1 MIHTPGPFRC
11 AAPICGFLGA
21 IFILGNAVDAQLVAF
36 PGAEGAGKYST
47 GGRGGDVY
55 YVQNLNDSGPGSLRY
70 GIQTAGGP
78 RTILF
83 NVSGTIHLLSDLI
96 INKSNLTIAGQTAP
110 GGGIT
115 LADRQTR
122 IVNNGSVPTENVI
135 VQYLR
140 FRVGDTYTRNID
152 NTYEPDA
159 LWIAGSRNIMIDHVS
174 ASWGVD
180 ETLSVTHG
188 STDVTV
194 QWSQISQSLQ
204 NAGHHKGAHG
214 YGSLINGGDITFHH
228 NLYAQHSSRNP
239 RPGDSSVEGQT
250 TRLDF
255 VNNVIANPGFRYG
268 YSGADLNTY
277 VNLVGNYGI
286 SGPETSSTSLFL
298 GGGTGT
304 TIYSSGNM
312 IDTNKNGFVDGVST
326 SGLSGTY
333 TLSSSRANVIPV
345 QTTNARQAYIQVLSR
360 SGANLFRDTIDRGVV
375 RSSMLGDGP
384 MIDSQNEVGGFPS
397 LPSGTPP
404 TDSNGDGVPDYFAI
418 AHGYSPSQNIRNL
431 ATPSGYT
438 MLETYL
444 HSLTPNAYTPIGGT
458 TFMLRS
464 VADAVVS
471 ENNNSGTTTSSGVG
485 NISRIYSRWSSGGNE
500 YAVLK
505 FDLSSVR
512 PGSVIDAR
520 LELTAAGNLTG
531 NYHTLRIYGL
541 EHDDSSWN
549 WDENSVRFSNAP
561 GLIYDGDSSTKGI
574 VSGRLFTLGEIN
586 VSGLSIHQTAVFDAA
601 NLAVFLNLAAYYD
614 ARGPGNQVTLL
625 IERVGSGS
633 IESAFYSRESGDALA
648 PRLVLNATYVP
659 EPSGWI
665 ATLSLAGL
673 FSLRV
678 VGYRGINKSEG
689 SRTS

>member
-1 MIHTPGPFRC
+1 MIHTAGSFRC
-11 AAPICGFLGA
+11 IAPVSGFLG
-21 IFILGNAVDAQLVAF
+21 IVLTLGNSVNAQLVAF

-70 GIQTAGGP
+70 GIQTASGP

-83 NVSGTIHLLSDLI
+83 NVSGTIHLQSDLV

-122 IVNNGSVPTENVI
+122 IVNNGSSPTENVI

-140 FRVGDTYTRNID
+140 FRVGDTYTRNVD

-159 LWIAGSRNIMIDHVS
+159 LWVAGSRNVIIDHVS

-194 QWSQISQSLQ
+194 QWSHISQSLQ

-286 SGPETSSTSLFL
+286 SGPETTTTSLFL

-312 IDTNKNGFVDGVST
+312 IDTNKNGFVDGTAT

-333 TLSSSRANVIPV
+333 TLSSTRAGVIPV
-345 QTTNARQAYIQVLSR
+345 QTTDARQAYIQVLSR

-384 MIDSQNEVGGFPS
+384 LIDSQTEVGGFPA
-397 LPSGTPP
+397 LPPGTPP
-404 TDSNGDGVPDYFAI
+404 ADSNGDGVPDYFAI
-418 AHGYSPSQNIRNL
+418 ARGYSPSQNIRNL
-431 ATPSGYT
+431 ITPSGYT

-444 HSLTPNAYTPIGGT
+444 HSLTPRAYAPTGGT
-458 TFMLRS
+458 TFTIRS
-464 VADAVVS
+464 VADATVS

-485 NISRIYSRWSSGGNE
+485 NASRIYSRWSSGRNE

-505 FDLSSVR
+505 FDLSSVQ
-512 PGSVIDAR
+512 PGSVTDAR
-520 LELTAAGNLTG
+520 LELTASSNFTG

-541 EHDDSSWN
+541 EHDDPTWN
-549 WDENSVRFSNAP
+549 WDESSVQFSNAP
-561 GLIYDGDSSTKGI
+561 GLTYDANSTTKGT
-574 VSGRLFTLGEIN
+574 VSGRLLTLGEIN
-586 VSGLSIHQTAVFDAA
+586 VSGLVTNQTVVFDAA

-614 ARGPGNQVTLL
+614 ALGPGGQITLL
-625 IERVGSGS
+625 IERIGSGS
-633 IESAFYSRESGDALA
+633 VETAFYSRESGDTLA
-648 PRLVLNATYVP
+648 PRLVLDATYVP
-659 EPSGWI
+659 EPSGW
-665 ATLSLAGL
+665 LLG
-673 FSLRV
+673 FSLTGLLGLR
-678 VGYRGINKSEG
+678 R
-689 SRTS
+689 RR